1 MSIKYVTAETRRF
14 MFAAFCLC
22 LAAAQLAAIGKKDAP
37 RPVRTDTVKGEDGWR
52 SGFFM
57 TDDHVKIHFEEY
69 GEGSKTILG
78 VHGYQGSGDSYKE
91 AFELIKGDYHFV
103 VYDERAHGRSD
114 TPPNGYTM
122 SRYAQDL
129 RGLIKHLGLKNII
142 IAGYSM
148 GMHIVWDYI
157 RQYGDG
163 DFDKIISTV
172 MSPKIYNSG
181 DYQLGIKGVDL
192 EGAFAQMKQYN
203 ENYTAVVQGQI
214 DAYKGFIESHKAYK
228 VFYDYA
234 VKNDPGAMTRL
245 LIAMYGGDY
254 WDVLPNITRPVLFVT
269 AEKDL
274 YPLASF
280 ERQKSLVKGESSIV
294 VIPDYGHVFIMD
306 VPDQYAEAIQQFVGP
321 VQ

>member
-1 MSIKYVTAETRRF
+1 MNIKHFTAGTRRVIF
-14 MFAAFCLC
+14 AVLCLCFAAVHLS
-22 LAAAQLAAIGKKDAP
+22 AIGRKDVP
-37 RPVRTDTVKGEDGWR
+37 RNVRADTVEEEDGWR
-52 SGFFM
+52 SGFFT
-57 TDDHVKIHFEEY
+57 TDDNVKIHFQEY

-91 AFELIKGDYHFV
+91 TFELIKGDYHFV

-114 TPPNGYTM
+114 TPPDGYTM
-122 SRYAQDL
+122 ARYAQDL
-129 RGLIKHLGLKNII
+129 RGLINHLGLKDII
-142 IAGYSM
+142 IIGYSM

-157 RQYGDG
+157 RQYGDS
-163 DFDKIISTV
+163 DFDKIVSTV

-192 EGAFAQMKQYN
+192 EGAFVQMKQYN
-203 ENYTAVVQGQI
+203 ENYTSIVQGQI
-214 DAYKGFIESHKAYK
+214 DTYRGFIESHKAYK
-228 VFYDYA
+228 IFYDYA

-269 AEKDL
+269 AERDL

-280 ERQKSLVKGESSIV
+280 EKQKSLIKGESSLV
-294 VIPDYGHVFIMD
+294 VIPNYGHLFIFD
-306 VPDQYAEAIQQFVGP
+306 IPDRYAEEIKNFIF
-321 VQ
+321 